1 MVYCTT
7 HKANNR
13 SNIINKEIVD
23 QQIESKDLT
32 EHLEI
37 KNIIN
42 ICRTTKRN
50 VTDDS
55 KIKICIQKERFGR
68 TL

>member
-1 MVYCTT
+1 MFYYTI

-13 SNIINKEIVD
+13 LSIINKEIVD

-37 KNIIN
+37 KNIVN
-42 ICRTTKRN
+42 ICRTTKRS

-55 KIKICIQKERFGR
+55 KIKICIQKER
-68 TL
+68 L

>member
-13 SNIINKEIVD
+13 SSIINKEIVD

-37 KNIIN
+37 KNIVN

-55 KIKICIQKERFGR
+55 KIKICIQKERLWR

>member
-1 MVYCTT
+1 MFYYTI

-13 SNIINKEIVD
+13 LSIINKEIVD

-37 KNIIN
+37 KNIVN

-55 KIKICIQKERFGR
+55 KIKICIQKER
-68 TL
+68 L